1 MLNLMK
7 VLSNIVGSVNMNLK
21 MLFIITN
28 DEKKLNQLVN
38 KFKLPFNT
46 IFHGIGTATKNM
58 LDFFGLVPCEKVIL
72 MSIIPD
78 YLEKEVIDY
87 LHKKIKLQE
96 IGNGI
101 GFTIPVSTSS
111 KYIQDVFIGGEGEKM
126 ENNKE
131 YHLIVSI
138 VQEGYADKVMNV
150 AKKNGANGGTLI
162 KGRGLGSKN
171 SFKFFNMTIEPEKD
185 IILIVCDKKSKNK
198 IMEAILEKT
207 GIQTEAKGICLSLPI
222 DNTIGI
228 NE

>member
-1 MLNLMK
+1 
-7 VLSNIVGSVNMNLK
+7 MNLK

-28 DEKKLNQLVN
+28 NEKKVTNFVN
-38 KFKLPFNT
+38 KFNLPFNT
-46 IFHGIGTATKNM
+46 ILHGIGTASKSI

-72 MSIIPD
+72 MSIIPE
-78 YLEKEVIDY
+78 YLEEDIITN
-87 LHKKIKLQE
+87 LHKNFKLQE

-101 GFTIPVSTSS
+101 GFTVPLSSSS
-111 KYIQDVFIGGEGEKM
+111 KYVKEAFNEKGEGEKM
-126 ENNKE
+126 MDSKN
-131 YHLIVSI
+131 YHLIISI

-185 IILIVCDKKSKNK
+185 IVLIVCDNEIKNK

-207 GIQTEAKGICLSLPI
+207 GIKTESKGVCFSLPI
-222 DNTIGI
+222 DNTIGLD
-228 NE
+228 E

>member
-1 MLNLMK
+1 
-7 VLSNIVGSVNMNLK
+7 MNLK

-28 DEKKLNQLVN
+28 EEKKLNQFVN
-38 KFKLPFNT
+38 KFNLPFNT
-46 IFHGIGTATKNM
+46 IFHGIGTASKSM
-58 LDFFGLVPCEKVIL
+58 LDFFGLVPCEKIIL

-78 YLEKEVIDY
+78 YLEDDIINN
-87 LHKKIKLQE
+87 LHKKFKLQE

-101 GFTIPVSTSS
+101 GFTIPLSSSS
-111 KYIQDVFIGGEGEKM
+111 KYVKDAFDIEAKGEKM
-126 ENNKE
+126 KDNKN

-185 IILIVCDKKSKNK
+185 IVLIVCDNVSKNN

-207 GIQTEAKGICLSLPI
+207 GIKTEGKGICLSLPI

-228 NE
+228 DE

>member
-1 MLNLMK
+1 
-7 VLSNIVGSVNMNLK
+7 MNLK

-28 DEKKLNQLVN
+28 EEKKLNQFVN
-38 KFKLPFNT
+38 KFDLPFNT
-46 IFHGIGTATKNM
+46 IFHGIGTASKSM
-58 LDFFGLVPCEKVIL
+58 LDFFGLVPCEKVVL

-78 YLEKEVIDY
+78 YLEDDIIDN
-87 LHKKIKLQE
+87 LHKKFKLQE

-101 GFTIPVSTSS
+101 GFTVPLSSSS
-111 KYIQDVFIGGEGEKM
+111 KYVKEAFNIEAKGEKM
-126 ENNKE
+126 KDNKN

-138 VQEGYADKVMNV
+138 VQEGYADKVMSV

-185 IILIVCDKKSKNK
+185 IILIVCDNDSKNK

-207 GIQTEAKGICLSLPI
+207 GIKTEGKGICLSLPI

-228 NE
+228 DE

>member
-1 MLNLMK
+1 
-7 VLSNIVGSVNMNLK
+7 MNLK

-28 DEKKLNQLVN
+28 DETKLNHLVN

-46 IFHGIGTATKNM
+46 IFHGVGTATKSM

-78 YLEKEVIDY
+78 YLENEIIDD
-87 LHKKIKLQE
+87 LHKKIKLQG

-101 GFTIPVSTSS
+101 GFTIPLSSSS
-111 KYIQDVFIGGEGEKM
+111 KYVQDAFKGAEGEKM
-126 ENNKE
+126 KNNKE
-131 YHLIVSI
+131 YHLIVTI

-162 KGRGLGSKN
+162 KGRAMGSKN

-185 IILIVCDKKSKNK
+185 IILIVCDKESKNK
-198 IMEAILEKT
+198 IMEAILEKI
-207 GIQTEAKGICLSLPI
+207 GLKTEGKGICLSLPI

-228 NE
+228 DE

>member
-1 MLNLMK
+1 
-7 VLSNIVGSVNMNLK
+7 MNLK

-28 DEKKLNQLVN
+28 EEKKLNQFVN
-38 KFKLPFNT
+38 KFNLPFNT
-46 IFHGIGTATKNM
+46 IFHGIGTASKSM
-58 LDFFGLVPCEKVIL
+58 LDFFGLVPCEKIIL

-78 YLEKEVIDY
+78 YLEDDIINN
-87 LHKKIKLQE
+87 LHKKFKLQE

-101 GFTIPVSTSS
+101 GFTIPLSSSS
-111 KYIQDVFIGGEGEKM
+111 KYVKEAFDIEAKGEKM
-126 ENNKE
+126 KDNKN

-138 VQEGYADKVMNV
+138 VQEGYADKVMSV

-185 IILIVCDKKSKNK
+185 IVLIVCDNDSKNK

-207 GIQTEAKGICLSLPI
+207 GIKTEGKGICLSLPI

-228 NE
+228 EE

>member
-1 MLNLMK
+1 
-7 VLSNIVGSVNMNLK
+7 MNLK

-28 DEKKLNQLVN
+28 EEKKLNQFVN

-46 IFHGIGTATKNM
+46 IFHGIGTASKSM
-58 LDFFGLVPCEKVIL
+58 LDFFGLVPCEKIIL

-78 YLEKEVIDY
+78 YLEDDIIDN
-87 LHKKIKLQE
+87 LHKKFKLQE

-101 GFTIPVSTSS
+101 GFTVPLSSSS
-111 KYIQDVFIGGEGEKM
+111 KYVKEAFNIEAKGEKM
-126 ENNKE
+126 KDKKN

-185 IILIVCDKKSKNK
+185 IVLIVCDNDSKNK
-198 IMEAILEKT
+198 IMEAVLEKT
-207 GIQTEAKGICLSLPI
+207 GIKTEGKGICLSLPI
-222 DNTIGI
+222 DSTIGI
-228 NE
+228 DE

>member
-1 MLNLMK
+1 
-7 VLSNIVGSVNMNLK
+7 MNLK

-28 DEKKLNQLVN
+28 EEKKLNQFVN
-38 KFKLPFNT
+38 KFNLPFNT
-46 IFHGIGTATKNM
+46 IFHGIGTASKSM
-58 LDFFGLVPCEKVIL
+58 LDFFGLVPCEKIVL

-78 YLEKEVIDY
+78 YLENDIINN
-87 LHKKIKLQE
+87 LHKKFKLQE

-101 GFTIPVSTSS
+101 GFTIPLSSSS
-111 KYIQDVFIGGEGEKM
+111 KYVKEAFNVEAEGEKM
-126 ENNKE
+126 KDNKN

-138 VQEGYADKVMNV
+138 VQEGYADKVMSV

-185 IILIVCDKKSKNK
+185 IVLIVCDNDSKNK

-207 GIQTEAKGICLSLPI
+207 GIKTEGKGICLSLPI

-228 NE
+228 GE

>member
-1 MLNLMK
+1 
-7 VLSNIVGSVNMNLK
+7 MNLK

-28 DEKKLNQLVN
+28 QEKKLNQLVN

-46 IFHGIGTATKNM
+46 IMHGIGTATKSM

-78 YLEKEVIDY
+78 YLEEDIIND
-87 LHKKIKLQE
+87 LHKRAKLQE

-101 GFTIPVSTSS
+101 GFTIPLSSSS
-111 KYIQDVFIGGEGEKM
+111 KYIQDAFKGSQEGEKM
-126 ENNKE
+126 KDSKN

-138 VQEGYADKVMNV
+138 VQEGYADKVMSV

-185 IILIVCDKKSKNK
+185 IILIVCDYDSKNK
-198 IMEAILEKT
+198 IMEAILTKT
-207 GIQTEAKGICLSLPI
+207 GIKTEGKGMCLSLPI

-228 NE
+228 DE

>member
-1 MLNLMK
+1 
-7 VLSNIVGSVNMNLK
+7 MNLK

-28 DEKKLNQLVN
+28 EEKKLNQFVN
-38 KFKLPFNT
+38 KFNLPFNT
-46 IFHGIGTATKNM
+46 IFHGIGTASKSM
-58 LDFFGLVPCEKVIL
+58 LDFFGLVPCEKIVL

-78 YLEKEVIDY
+78 YMEDDIINN
-87 LHKKIKLQE
+87 LHKNIKLQE

-101 GFTIPVSTSS
+101 GFTVPLSSSS
-111 KYIQDVFIGGEGEKM
+111 KYVKEAFNIEAKGEKM
-126 ENNKE
+126 KDNKN

-138 VQEGYADKVMNV
+138 VQEGYADKVMSV

-185 IILIVCDKKSKNK
+185 IVLIVCDNDSKNK

-207 GIQTEAKGICLSLPI
+207 GIKTEGKGICLSLPI

-228 NE
+228 DE

>member
-1 MLNLMK
+1 MD
-7 VLSNIVGSVNMNLK
+7 LK

-28 DEKKLNQLVN
+28 EEKKLNQLVN

-46 IFHGIGTATKNM
+46 IFHGVGTATEIM

-78 YLEKEVIDY
+78 YLEKEIIDD

-101 GFTIPVSTSS
+101 GFTIPLSSSS
-111 KYIQDVFIGGEGEKM
+111 KYVRDAFKGVEGEKM
-126 ENNKE
+126 KDNKE

-185 IILIVCDKKSKNK
+185 IILIVCDKESKNK
-198 IMEAILEKT
+198 IMESILEKT
-207 GIQTEAKGICLSLPI
+207 GIKTEGKGICLSLPI
-222 DNTIGI
+222 DTTIGI
-228 NE
+228 DE